1 MLDLHV
7 LGTSSARPT
16 TERAVSGS
24 VLSTTEGLV
33 VMDPGEGFQERF
45 AAARRHLRSV
55 GGEPRLRPRRVGAVL
70 LSHGHLD
77 HTWGLLPWL
86 QTSGLDGRTE
96 PLEVAG
102 PVAASTFDRLV
113 ADGCNAMIDDGEPSD
128 LLRQVQ
134 QWRALGA
141 TSDRLGFPV
150 RWRLGDMDGGRW
162 AVIEDDGHVVNVVD
176 AEWSPVG
183 WAKVCFTPVTSSHS
197 VASCGW
203 RIDHAARQG
212 KVDATRLDPL
222 CLTEDERLLLF
233 RQGHLEQGGER
244 IELDR
249 YRGPGT
255 PSLSLVVSGD
265 TSAPGLIVEGPA
277 PDLMV
282 HEATFL
288 NNEHEK
294 AEAHLHS
301 TSSGAARTA
310 VQSNARV
317 LALTHFSARVT
328 DLSEVLEEAQALLP
342 EDVPCVALVDG
353 DRLRIDAHGAV
364 EHHRRR
370 DGGWT
375 VTRLA
380 ESRR

>member
-16 TERAVSGS
+16 SERAVSGS
-24 VLSTTEGLV
+24 VVSTVEGLV
-33 VMDPGEGFQERF
+33 VIDPGEGFQDRF
-45 AAARRHLRSV
+45 AEARRHLRSV

-102 PVAASTFDRLV
+102 PVDPSTFERLV
-113 ADGCNAMIDDGEPSD
+113 KDGCDAALEGGEPSD
-128 LLRQVQ
+128 LLRQIQ

-141 TSDRLGFPV
+141 TSERLGYPV
-150 RWRLGDMDGGRW
+150 CWRLGDVRGGRW
-162 AVIEDDGHVVNVVD
+162 ARIEDDGSV
-176 AEWSPVG
+176 SPDVEASWAPNG
-183 WAKVCFTPVTSSHS
+183 WAKVHVVPVESTHS

-203 RIDHAARQG
+203 QILHASGQG
-212 KVDATRLDPL
+212 RVEGDRLEAL
-222 CLTEDERLLLF
+222 RLTEDERLRLF
-233 RQGHLEQGGER
+233 REGHLDQGDAR
-244 IELDR
+244 IELDT
-249 YRGPGT
+249 YRGPST

-265 TSAPGLIVEGPA
+265 TAAPGLVVHGQA
-277 PDLMV
+277 PDLLV

-288 NNEHEK
+288 EAEQDK

-301 TSSGAARTA
+301 TCSGAARTA
-310 VQSNARV
+310 MSSQARV
-317 LALTHFSARVT
+317 LALTHFSARIT
-328 DLSEVLEEAQALLP
+328 DLGVALREATAVLP
-342 EDVPCVALVDG
+342 DGFPCVALVDG